1 MITEEKMMIQFS
13 KTLGRRKN
21 SHVNLINELTLEL
34 RDWNNYKIKNEDSTG
49 VVSMSYT
56 TNSERTLD

>member
-1 MITEEKMMIQFS
+1 MIQFS